1 MNISA
6 ALQAMRDGRLAD
18 ARYHLEQ
25 LIEQSSDKPELHYNL
40 AMVLIRMEDF
50 SGAAQHFRAC
60 LKHAPDN
67 VDLLNNL
74 ANALR
79 LSGQQ
84 SEALETFNKI
94 LRLSPTHPPARCN
107 RGWLFMATGDLRSAE
122 SDFRA
127 TLGQSKDIEEAWR
140 GLADALL
147 AQGKFTDVQK
157 VLQESLTRFPDSAG
171 LQNSMGV
178 LHVKMRTPASALAS
192 FNKAVSLNP
201 EHAEALTNLGIT
213 AEQLGDFDL
222 AEKSLQHSLRV
233 RPGHAST
240 HFHLAHLATHQ
251 STPAEIS
258 ALESA
263 LADSANDDTA
273 RIDLEFALGKSCAKM
288 GEYER
293 AFQQFSSARK
303 RLHQTEYFDNE
314 SAIAELNAQMHY
326 KVTLSE
332 QSAPEILFIT
342 GMPRSGTTLTDQIL
356 AAHSQVCSLGESG
369 ALLELHSK
377 LAGLTKNS
385 TNQLNEGSKSKITAW
400 LRQRLKNHESAP
412 VTLDTSPGQFAN
424 LGLLA
429 ELLPEARF
437 ILCTRNAIDNCVSIF
452 EQPLTRSHGYA
463 NTLEHLGQY
472 YSAYE
477 KLMAHWK
484 NQLQDR
490 LYIQNYEALIASPEQ
505 QITSLLEHCELP
517 FEQACT
523 DFHLQQRAVLT
534 PSAAQVR
541 QPLNSRSIGRWR
553 HYEHFLG
560 ELISQLPGD
569 HNQPE

>member
-1 MNISA
+1 MSISTI
-6 ALQAMRDGRLAD
+6 QKAMRNGEFSK
-18 ARYHLEQ
+18 ARNLLEL
-25 LIEQSSDKPELHYNL
+25 LIAESPNSPEFHYNL
-40 AMVLIRMEDF
+40 AMVLTRLNEF
-50 SGAAQHFRAC
+50 SSAADHFEFC
-60 LKHAPDN
+60 LQHAPEN
-67 VDLLNNL
+67 VDLMNNL
-74 ANALR
+74 GNSLR

-84 SEALETFNKI
+84 SEALVTFNKI

-107 RGWLFMATGDLRSAE
+107 RGWLLLATGDPRSAE
-122 SDFRA
+122 SDFHA
-127 TLGQSKDIEEAWR
+127 TLEQSKDIEEAWR

-147 AQGKFTDVQK
+147 AQEKITDAHK

-192 FNKAVSLNP
+192 FKKAVSLNP

-240 HFHLAHLATHQ
+240 HFHLAHLAPHQ

-263 LADSANDDTA
+263 LADSANDDAA
-273 RIDLEFALGKSCAKM
+273 RIDLEFALGKSFAKM

-303 RLHQTEYFDNE
+303 RLHQTESFDSE

-326 KVTLSE
+326 KVSLSE
-332 QSAPEILFIT
+332 QSVPEILFIT

-356 AAHSQVCSLGESG
+356 AAHSQVYSLGESG

-377 LAGLTKNS
+377 LAGLTKSS
-385 TNQLNEGSKSKITAW
+385 TNQLNEGSKSEIAAW
-400 LRQRLKNHESAP
+400 LRQRLKNHEGAP

-437 ILCTRNAIDNCVSIF
+437 IVCTRNAIDTCVSIF

-484 NQLQDR
+484 NQFQDR

-560 ELISQLPGD
+560 ELISQLPSD